1 MMTKQDIHNR
11 ASDKAFAKLSM
22 LTFEIT
28 DNKTSL
34 ITGNYGGD
42 ISEEEMIMILESNQA
57 ELKVWKYIAELIE
70 KSDKND

>member
-11 ASDKAFAKLSM
+11 ASDKAFAKMSM

-34 ITGNYGGD
+34 IPATTAA
-42 ISEEEMIMILESNQA
+42 I
-57 ELKVWKYIAELIE
+57 
-70 KSDKND
+70 

>member
-42 ISEEEMIMILESNQA
+42 ITEAEMRMILEGNKI
-57 ELKVWKYIAELIE
+57 ELKVWNYIAKLIE
-70 KSDKND
+70 TNE

>member
-11 ASDKAFAKLSM
+11 ASDKAFAKMSM

-34 ITGNYGGD
+34 MTGNYGGD
-42 ISEEEMIMILESNQA
+42 ITEDEMRMILDGNKV
-57 ELKVWKYIAELIE
+57 ELKVWNYIAELIE
-70 KSDKND
+70 KNE

>member
-1 MMTKQDIHNR
+1 MKIMTNKDIHNR
-11 ASDKAFAKLSM
+11 ASDKAFAKMSM

-42 ISEEEMIMILESNQA
+42 ITEEEMRMILNGNKI
-57 ELKVWKYIAELIE
+57 ELKVWSYIAKLIE
-70 KSDKND
+70 TNE

>member
-1 MMTKQDIHNR
+1 MTKQDIHNR

-34 ITGNYGGD
+34 MTGNYGGD
-42 ISEEEMIMILESNQA
+42 ITEDEMRMILDGNKV
-57 ELKVWKYIAELIE
+57 ELKVWNYIAELIE
-70 KSDKND
+70 KNE

>member
-1 MMTKQDIHNR
+1 MTNTELYNR
-11 ASDKAFAKLSM
+11 ASDKAFAKIAM

-42 ISEEEMIMILESNQA
+42 ITEAEMRMVLEGNKI
-57 ELKVWKYIAELIE
+57 ELEVWNYIAKLIE
-70 KSDKND
+70 TNE

>member
-34 ITGNYGGD
+34 MTGNYGGD
-42 ISEEEMIMILESNQA
+42 ITEDEMRMILDGNKV
-57 ELKVWKYIAELIE
+57 ELKVWNYIAELIE
-70 KSDKND
+70 KNE

>member
-1 MMTKQDIHNR
+1 MITKQDIHNR

-42 ISEEEMIMILESNQA
+42 ITEEEMRMILDGNKI
-57 ELKVWKYIAELIE
+57 ELKVWSYIAKLIE
-70 KSDKND
+70 TNE

>member
-11 ASDKAFAKLSM
+11 ASDKAFAKIAM

-42 ISEEEMIMILESNQA
+42 ITEAEMRMVLEGNKI
-57 ELKVWKYIAELIE
+57 ELKVWNYIAKLIE
-70 KSDKND
+70 TDE

>member
-1 MMTKQDIHNR
+1 MITKQDIHNR

-34 ITGNYGGD
+34 MTGNYGGD
-42 ISEEEMIMILESNQA
+42 ITEQEMRMILDGNKV
-57 ELKVWKYIAELIE
+57 ELKVWNYIAELIE
-70 KSDKND
+70 KNE

>member
-11 ASDKAFAKLSM
+11 ASDKAFAKMSM

-34 ITGNYGGD
+34 MTDNYGGD
-42 ISEEEMIMILESNQA
+42 ITEDEMRMILDGNKV
-57 ELKVWKYIAELIE
+57 ELKVWNYIAELIE
-70 KSDKND
+70 KNE

>member
-11 ASDKAFAKLSM
+11 ASDKAFAKMSM

-42 ISEEEMIMILESNQA
+42 ITEAEMRMVLEGNKI
-57 ELKVWKYIAELIE
+57 ELKVWNYIAKLIE
-70 KSDKND
+70 TDE

>member
-11 ASDKAFAKLSM
+11 ASDKAFAKMSM

-42 ISEEEMIMILESNQA
+42 ITEDEMRMILDGNKV
-57 ELKVWKYIAELIE
+57 ELKVWNYIAELIE
-70 KSDKND
+70 KNE

>member
-42 ISEEEMIMILESNQA
+42 ITEEEMRMILDSNKV
-57 ELKVWKYIAELIE
+57 ELKVWNYIAELIE
-70 KSDKND
+70 KNE

>member
-34 ITGNYGGD
+34 MTGNYGGD
-42 ISEEEMIMILESNQA
+42 ITEDEMRMILDSNKV
-57 ELKVWKYIAELIE
+57 ELKVWNYIAELIE
-70 KSDKND
+70 KNE

>member
-1 MMTKQDIHNR
+1 MTKQDIHNR

-34 ITGNYGGD
+34 MTGNYGGD
-42 ISEEEMIMILESNQA
+42 ITEEEMRMILDSNKV
-57 ELKVWKYIAELIE
+57 ELKVWNYIAELIE
-70 KSDKND
+70 KNE

>member
-11 ASDKAFAKLSM
+11 ASDKAFAKMSM

-34 ITGNYGGD
+34 MTGNYGGD
-42 ISEEEMIMILESNQA
+42 ITEDEMRMILDSNKV
-57 ELKVWKYIAELIE
+57 ELKVWEYITKLIE
-70 KSDKND
+70 TDGE

>member
-11 ASDKAFAKLSM
+11 ASDKAFAKMSM

-34 ITGNYGGD
+34 MTGNYGGD
-42 ISEEEMIMILESNQA
+42 ITEQEMRMILDGNKV
-57 ELKVWKYIAELIE
+57 ELKVWNYIAELIE
-70 KSDKND
+70 KNE

>member
-34 ITGNYGGD
+34 MTGNYGGD
-42 ISEEEMIMILESNQA
+42 ITEQEMRMILDGNKV
-57 ELKVWKYIAELIE
+57 ELKVWNYIAELIE
-70 KSDKND
+70 KNE

>member
-1 MMTKQDIHNR
+1 MITKQDIHNR

-34 ITGNYGGD
+34 MTGNYGGD
-42 ISEEEMIMILESNQA
+42 ITEDEMRMILDSNKV
-57 ELKVWKYIAELIE
+57 ELKVWNYIAELIE
-70 KSDKND
+70 KNE

>member
-11 ASDKAFAKLSM
+11 ASDKAFAKMSM

-34 ITGNYGGD
+34 MTGNYGGD
-42 ISEEEMIMILESNQA
+42 ITEEEMRMILDSNKV
-57 ELKVWKYIAELIE
+57 ELKVWNYIAELIE
-70 KSDKND
+70 KNE

>member
-1 MMTKQDIHNR
+1 MTKQDIHNR

-34 ITGNYGGD
+34 MTGNYGGD
-42 ISEEEMIMILESNQA
+42 ITEQEMRMILDSNKV
-57 ELKVWKYIAELIE
+57 ELKVWNYIAELIE
-70 KSDKND
+70 KNE

>member
-1 MMTKQDIHNR
+1 MTKQDIHNR

-42 ISEEEMIMILESNQA
+42 ITEEEMRMILDSNKV
-57 ELKVWKYIAELIE
+57 ELKVWNYIAELIE
-70 KSDKND
+70 KNE

>member
-11 ASDKAFAKLSM
+11 ASDKAFAKMSM

-34 ITGNYGGD
+34 MTGNYGGD
-42 ISEEEMIMILESNQA
+42 ITEDEMRMILDSNKV
-57 ELKVWKYIAELIE
+57 ELKVWNYIAELIE
-70 KSDKND
+70 KNE

>member
-1 MMTKQDIHNR
+1 MTDKDIHNR
-11 ASDKAFAKLSM
+11 ASDKAFSKMSM

-42 ISEEEMIMILESNQA
+42 ITEEEMRMVLEGNKI
-57 ELKVWKYIAELIE
+57 ELKVWNYIAKLIE
-70 KSDKND
+70 TNE